1 MMDKPTIIKL
11 ANLAR
16 AVELDLDG
24 LLWRNPPNGLPQAV
38 HCRLREILEK
48 AEEISELLS
57 PFRDD
62 GGTWDPPKSPLRV
75 VK

>member
-1 MMDKPTIIKL
+1 MDKLTIAKL

-24 LLWRNPPNGLPQAV
+24 LLWRNPPNGMPREV

-62 GGTWDPPKSPLRV
+62 DTPSPPPLRL